1 MGQGN
6 VFTGICDSVNG
17 GGGGQPQCMLGC
29 PLDQTRPP
37 PRPGTPPDQAN
48 HPPPEEQ
55 PPWTRPPTRPA
66 PPGRRTPPPGSRL
79 QHTVNERP
87 VRILLECNLVSV
99 NDSIGT
105 TSTSTSTTTRPTKQA
120 GRSSTAVESQHN
132 QTTTIPSTE
141 DTEIEIDP
149 YVATIDSSK
158 TSQTSPSDCDSNGQ
172 NDVLG
177 ACEVGRTSS
186 AFLARQNYIIT
197 LLTTIVM
204 LMRTYW
210 V

>member
-1 MGQGN
+1 MKPA
-6 VFTGICDSVNG
+6 VN
-17 GGGGQPQCMLGC
+17 LIV
-29 PLDQTRPP
+29 
-37 PRPGTPPDQAN
+37 A
-48 HPPPEEQ
+48 
-55 PPWTRPPTRPA
+55 
-66 PPGRRTPPPGSRL
+66 
-79 QHTVNERP
+79 
-87 VRILLECNLVSV
+87 

-120 GRSSTAVESQHN
+120 GRSSTAGKSQHN
-132 QTTTIPSTE
+132 QATTKPSTE
-141 DTEIEIDP
+141 YTEIEIDP

-158 TSQTSPSDCDSNGQ
+158 TSQTSPPDCDSSGE

-197 LLTTIVM
+197 LLATIVM

-210 V
+210 VWFHIDLIWFLIIFFESNFPSAILLHWISDNFTLHLQQCIYRAAV